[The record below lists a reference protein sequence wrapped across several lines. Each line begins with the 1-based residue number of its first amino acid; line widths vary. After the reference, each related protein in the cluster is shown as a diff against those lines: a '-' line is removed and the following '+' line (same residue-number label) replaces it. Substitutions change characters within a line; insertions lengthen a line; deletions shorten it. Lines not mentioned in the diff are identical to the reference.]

1 MGVIFWDDKLTN
13 SPSWNRL
20 VAYAEWT
27 EFCEIDQMKKMKVF
41 LIYLFIYL
49 FFLCNTFHSADSEEK
64 KNVRVDGNFSILEL
78 LDISIVNKIKGM
90 QENADIVE
98 SDLG

>member
-1 MGVIFWDDKLTN
+1 MQYL
-13 SPSWNRL
+13 SLSWLGR
-20 VAYAEWT
+20 
-27 EFCEIDQMKKMKVF
+27 
-41 LIYLFIYL
+41 
-49 FFLCNTFHSADSEEK
+49 K

>member
-1 MGVIFWDDKLTN
+1 MQNGRNSMKLTK
-13 SPSWNRL
+13 WRK
-20 VAYAEWT
+20 WR
-27 EFCEIDQMKKMKVF
+27 FF
-41 LIYLFIYL
+41 LFIYLFIYL
-49 FFLCNTFHSADSEEK
+49 FFLCNTFHSATSEEK

>member
-20 VAYAEWT
+20 VGYAEWT
-27 EFCEIDQMKKMKVF
+27 EFYEIDQMKKMKVF

-49 FFLCNTFHSADSEEK
+49 FIFMQYLSLSWLGRK
-64 KNVRVDGNFSILEL
+64 KNGRVDGNFSILEL